1 MSELPCGRGRHRSPR
16 SVASPAQRP
25 RRLSS
30 AFVFPVG
37 GLPTSCASG
46 EYETGCAYGDE
57 RIDVGEGASGDV
69 GGRVTHRVPATS
81 GSRLLHRQWDTERGL
96 PESHATC
103 KDGKL
108 VDLIV
113 DAATWSRPLRAHVAD
128 GANRPDLGAH
138 SAPPPRRSCA
148 RAKKLLARDACGRSH
163 KGRSFTSPPIPPL
176 RRGAPDALSNKTHSR
191 ASEMQ

>member
-128 GANRPDLGAH
+128 GAKRPDLEAH
-138 SAPPPRRSCA
+138 SAPQPVVVEPERKNFLQEMRAAGHIRVARHIPSHHSDGAPRR
-148 RAKKLLARDACGRSH
+148 
-163 KGRSFTSPPIPPL
+163 TV
-176 RRGAPDALSNKTHSR
+176 
-191 ASEMQ
+191 E